1 MSKKFYAKVGF
12 KHKHDKFKELTIM
25 ISTLKNERGSG
36 AIEALFIVIILVAI
50 GGTGWYVY
58 KHHPASKTVATIS
71 SNGSNPANQAAVS
84 APLPA
89 GSTNTALQSDLSNIT
104 NTSAQGNSDVTS
116 SSSSLN
122 DQSTMTSVPQ

>member
-1 MSKKFYAKVGF
+1 M
-12 KHKHDKFKELTIM
+12 TM
-25 ISTLKNERGSG
+25 ISTRKDERGSG

-58 KHHPASKTVATIS
+58 KHRSESKPVATIS
-71 SNGSNPANQAAVS
+71 SNGSNSANQASVS
-84 APLPA
+84 APLPG
-89 GSTNTALQSDLSNIT
+89 GSSNTALQSDLSNIT

-122 DQSTMTSVPQ
+122 DQSSMTSVPQ